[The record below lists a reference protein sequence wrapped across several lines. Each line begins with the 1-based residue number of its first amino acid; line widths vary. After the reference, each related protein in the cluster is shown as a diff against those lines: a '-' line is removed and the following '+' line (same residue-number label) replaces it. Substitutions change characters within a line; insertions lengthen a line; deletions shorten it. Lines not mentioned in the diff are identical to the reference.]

1 MFCQMSMLRDL
12 VDAFRSQAQSARSSS
27 GAHRHH
33 SRPGQHRQHRPRED
47 DEASRRREALR
58 RTADET
64 QDVLPGLLTH
74 LNRTSEARHSEK
86 LSFNSL
92 RALHP
97 DDCPQFPT
105 PATIRVTNDDTL
117 NAAVRLAHSHSASHT
132 NPRPIIINFASHKK
146 PGGGWLNG
154 AMAQE
159 ESICYRSSLGLSL
172 HRRDYPLNLEDAIYS
187 PFVLVMRGDLAT
199 GHHLLASPTNPP
211 ENLPVVSAI
220 TVAAL
225 YRPALRTLVLSQPNP
240 PRPRGSLSH
249 GHASRLHRGSS
260 SPSASPAPSRPQRQ
274 HVFARDKDRNLTKAK
289 MRLAL
294 RIAATNGHGMLVL
307 GALGCGVYANPPGE
321 VANCWL
327 EVLREAEFR
336 GNWWREVCFAV
347 YDPKN
352 EGNFAIFE
360 KVLAGKKV

>member
-1 MFCQMSMLRDL
+1 MSMLWDL
-12 VDAFRSQAQSARSSS
+12 VDAFRPQAQSARSSS
-27 GAHRHH
+27 GPHRHH
-33 SRPGQHRQHRPRED
+33 SH
-47 DEASRRREALR
+47 DEALRRREALR
-58 RTADET
+58 QTADET

-74 LNRTSEARHSEK
+74 LNRTSDARHSEK
-86 LSFNSL
+86 LSFNAL
-92 RALHP
+92 RTLHP
-97 DDCPQFPT
+97 NDCPHFPA
-105 PATIRVTNDDTL
+105 PATIRVINDDTL
-117 NAAVRLAHSHSASHT
+117 NVAVRLAHSHSASHT

-159 ESICYRSSLGLSL
+159 ESICYRSSLALSL
-172 HRRDYPLNLEDAIYS
+172 HRRDYPLALEDAIYS
-187 PFVLVMRGDLAT
+187 PYVLVMRGDLAS
-199 GHHLLASPTNPP
+199 GHNLLTSPANPP

-225 YRPALRTLVLSQPNP
+225 YRPALRTLVLSQPNNTQ
-240 PRPRGSLSH
+240 RQRGSHSH
-249 GHASRLHRGSS
+249 SYSHVSRTHPS
-260 SPSASPAPSRPQRQ
+260 SPSPSALPAPRRQRTQ
-274 HVFARDKDRNLTKAK
+274 QVYARDKDRNLTKAK

-307 GALGCGVYANPPGE
+307 GALGCGVYANPPSE

-352 EGNFAIFE
+352 EGNFAVFD